1 MLYSGARSNAATNII
16 GTVAVLALLMIAVFG
31 FFGNSASAIEVA
43 KATLFLSIGYF
54 SSKKIDDNRNG

>member
-1 MLYSGARSNAATNII
+1 M
-16 GTVAVLALLMIAVFG
+16 LALLMIAVFG